1 MLRTH
6 SSRSSEAE
14 GNVGVKVLVQF
25 FKFGQC
31 GGRDLG
37 SDPVHFTT
45 ELESKSNQQNNFKC
59 HSLRPD
65 QLVRL
70 CNPILSKLY
79 LQHFIKQLSLFSY
92 FCLSVVKFSFRRN
105 RFNLWPGKKNKWQ
118 EEFIF
123 CKSACLGFFFFL
135 SRCHFIKIQNPL
147 PENPISRRWITS
159 LPCRMPLG
167 KIN

>member
-6 SSRSSEAE
+6 SSRSSSKAE

-25 FKFGQC
+25 LNLDSAVDVTLAQIQSILPQRWNQSQINKTTLSVIHW
-31 GGRDLG
+31 DLTN
-37 SDPVHFTT
+37 SSASAIRFFPNFICSIS
-45 ELESKSNQQNNFKC
+45 LNNFHFFLIFVC
-59 HSLRPD
+59 QLLNSLSEETDLISD
-65 QLVRL
+65 QEKKT
-70 CNPILSKLY
+70 ND
-79 LQHFIKQLSLFSY
+79 
-92 FCLSVVKFSFRRN
+92 
-105 RFNLWPGKKNKWQ
+105 KKNLYSVNLHVWD
-118 EEFIF
+118 
-123 CKSACLGFFFFL
+123 FFFL